1 MMSLILAGTMVLSP
15 TGRQYIQPMGHNSYN
30 IWSSEGIT
38 QVKDYGGWTQ
48 IRTPDGGTTSI
59 WPEGP
64 NNEQVLPVV
73 PVGGEGGEE

>member
-1 MMSLILAGTMVLSP
+1 MMSLILAGTMVLTP
-15 TGRQYIQPMGHNSYN
+15 TGRQYIQPVGHNSYN

-48 IRTPDGGTTSI
+48 IRTPDGGITSI
-59 WPEGP
+59 WPEGH

-73 PVGGEGGEE
+73 PIGGEGGEE